1 MISRKGTYDRIALQ
15 SDEEPSPSKLKVK
28 THKDCNE
35 ELNIIYTLVIEHLQA
50 MGYKMGCTSAGADN
64 SKVLSFFTKQH
75 FTDDRTQDKVN
86 LHSFQVLNIINI
98 SMYMPYMMLG
108 PNHLCWD
115 IGLSCYQIT
124 NASFFKTNGI
134 W

>member
-1 MISRKGTYDRIALQ
+1 MINTKGIYDRITLQ
-15 SDEEPSPSKLKVK
+15 SDEEPSLSKSKVK

-35 ELNIIYTLVIEHLQA
+35 LNIIYTLLIEHLQA
-50 MGYKMGCTSAGADN
+50 MGYKMGCTSEGADN
-64 SKVLSFFTKQH
+64 RKVLSFFTKQH

-86 LHSFQVLNIINI
+86 LHSFQVLNINI

-134 W
+134 C

>member
-50 MGYKMGCTSAGADN
+50 MGYKMGCTSAGADKR
-64 SKVLSFFTKQH
+64 KVLSFFTKQH